1 MEPAG
6 WWLYNSSHETKRAVR
21 DTMNGE
27 SQREYDR
34 RQSRTPDMNPR
45 IIGIAG
51 PFQGVVFALPEGE
64 VTLGRDP
71 GNQIWTG
78 DSFLSRRHCVL
89 ARSGN
94 ALRIRDLGSH
104 NGTRVNGIPVQEHEL
119 GPGDQISVGQSIFL
133 FLLNEQD
140 TNTDARAVRLDDTLT
155 AEDITVR
162 VRLDGAGTSG
172 GKMLRR
178 TNQDLDALLKIATG
192 IGGIRDSESLQWQLL
207 GFLFD
212 IVPAERGAVV
222 FLDRAGNVSST
233 AAWDRVKG
241 PDHPVPVS
249 KAILQQVFHE
259 KAGLIVDGARQPA
272 SVQAAG
278 ESGVRSLL
286 CVPLAVSKQVL
297 GAIYL
302 DTEKPAPQFDEH
314 HLEVMSAVAGIAALA
329 LDNLRQ
335 CEQLE
340 LENRELRAEIDL
352 DHNMIG
358 ESARMRAVFE
368 FIRRVAPTDSTVLI
382 QGESGTG
389 KELVARAIHR
399 NSPRAERPFV
409 AINCAA
415 ITETLLESELF
426 GHEKGAFTGATAQK
440 KGKVEIAEGG
450 TLFLD
455 EISELAPGLQA
466 KLLRVLQER
475 EFERVGGTAPI
486 ALDIRV
492 VAATNKDLLEAIES
506 GAFRKDLYYRLN
518 VVSVPMPA
526 LRERRDDIPLLA
538 EHFVAKASRKCRTA
552 VKGISAEARMCLV
565 NYDWPGNVREL
576 ENAIERALVMGSGEM
591 LIPDDLPEA
600 VLEGGAGESDPAAKY
615 HGAVKESKKQLVLQG
630 LQQAGGN
637 YIEAAKILG
646 IHPNSLLRLIRNLD
660 IKAAVKAASP
670 PARSG

>member
-1 MEPAG
+1 
-6 WWLYNSSHETKRAVR
+6 
-21 DTMNGE
+21 MNGE

-51 PFQGVVFALPEGE
+51 PFQGAVFALPEGE

-89 ARSGN
+89 TRSGN
-94 ALRIRDLGSH
+94 ALRVRDLKSH

-119 GPGDQISVGQSIFL
+119 GPGDQISVGQSL
-133 FLLNEQD
+133 FVFVLDEQD
-140 TNTDARAVRLDDTLT
+140 APAEKRAVRLDDTLT

-162 VRLDGAGTSG
+162 VRVADSSGTIADGKEA
-172 GKMLRR
+172 RR
-178 TNQDLDALLKIATG
+178 TNRDLDALLKIATG

-222 FLDRAGNVSST
+222 FFDKAGGVSST

-241 PDHPVPVS
+241 PDHSVPVS
-249 KAILQQVFHE
+249 KAILQQVFEE
-259 KAGLIVDGARQPA
+259 KAGMIVDGTRQPA
-272 SVQAAG
+272 SMKGAAG
-278 ESGVRSLL
+278 ESRGRSLL
-286 CVPLAVSKQVL
+286 CVPLVVSKQVL

-302 DTEKPAPQFDEH
+302 DTEKSAQQFDAH
-314 HLEVMSAVAGIAALA
+314 HLEVMNAVAGIAALA
-329 LDNLRQ
+329 LDNLRH

-340 LENRELRAEIDL
+340 MENRELRAEIDL

-358 ESARMRAVFE
+358 ESPRMRAVFE

-415 ITETLLESELF
+415 IIETLLESELF

-475 EFERVGGTAPI
+475 EFERVGGTVPI
-486 ALDIRV
+486 ALDIRL
-492 VAATNKDLLEAIES
+492 VAATNRNLLEAIEN

-538 EHFVAKASRKCRTA
+538 EHFVAKANRKCKTA
-552 VKGISAEARMCLV
+552 VKGISAEARTCLV

-576 ENAIERALVMGSGEM
+576 ENAIERALVMGSNDM
-591 LIPDDLPEA
+591 LMPDDLPEA

-615 HGAVKESKKQLVLQG
+615 HGAIKESKKQLVLQG